1 MMGVESCGLVNFS
14 APNCGSPPPPLESP
28 PTPSSNANKIIIYDT
43 LEAHSR
49 LKHWK
54 LQLYSKSLRRQF
66 VLAVQLISFPVLK
79 HIKMNQN
86 KFTVIVVGGGP
97 VGLTAAHILSRA
109 GIEFFVLERR
119 SSIQIDVGASLAL
132 WPQGLRVL
140 SQLGLLDRL
149 QELGEEMGRTV
160 SVSLEGYKY
169 KETWATETMKVK

>member
-1 MMGVESCGLVNFS
+1 
-14 APNCGSPPPPLESP
+14 
-28 PTPSSNANKIIIYDT
+28 
-43 LEAHSR
+43 
-49 LKHWK
+49 
-54 LQLYSKSLRRQF
+54 
-66 VLAVQLISFPVLK
+66 
-79 HIKMNQN
+79 MNQN
-86 KFTVIVVGGGP
+86 KFAVIVVGGGP

-109 GIEFFVLERR
+109 GIEFVVLERR